1 MYKREGNMG
10 LLHPAP
16 KRGGLCPGSPP
27 KLEETFIL
35 AGCRKGGIVIAP
47 FLGSITTG
55 KAEKSLDR
63 HYIGIEINI
72 EYCAL
77 ARARIGGEST

>member
-1 MYKREGNMG
+1 MFG
-10 LLHPAP
+10 
-16 KRGGLCPGSPP
+16 
-27 KLEETFIL
+27 
-35 AGCRKGGIVIAP
+35 AGERKGGIGMDAW
-47 FLGSITTG
+47 FGRG
-55 KAEKSLDR
+55 NAEKEARDWNR

>member
-1 MYKREGNMG
+1 MPRSIDIRIVGGN
-10 LLHPAP
+10 LYF
-16 KRGGLCPGSPP
+16 GGLS
-27 KLEETFIL
+27 E
-35 AGCRKGGIVIAP
+35 RRIVIDP
-47 FLGSITTG
+47 FFGSGTTG
-55 KAEKSLDR
+55 KAAKDLDR